1 MRIKINRKQIQEI
14 MDEKISLIR
23 ALAIGWV
30 MPAKNLLKGRASSHC
45 VNLGT
50 AEYRAVRM
58 VVWMVYSNK
67 IMGSLQPDSSQ
78 KKVII

>member
-30 MPAKNLLKGRASSHC
+30 MPAKNLLSIPKSRASSHC

-58 VVWMVYSNK
+58 VVWMVGYSNN
-67 IMGSLQPDSSQ
+67 G
-78 KKVII
+78 